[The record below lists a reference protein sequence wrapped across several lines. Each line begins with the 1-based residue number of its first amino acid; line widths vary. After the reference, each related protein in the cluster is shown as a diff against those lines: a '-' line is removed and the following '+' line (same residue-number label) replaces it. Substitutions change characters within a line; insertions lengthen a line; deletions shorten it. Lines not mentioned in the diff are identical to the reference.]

1 MISVLLKWGWI
12 CITKEFSYSCLI
24 KPIEEYLR
32 QHSELSFG
40 LPRHW
45 LYIEIHI
52 NPNAAVMVGLE
63 KLAMFGYE
71 IKKLQ
76 EC

>member
-12 CITKEFSYSCLI
+12 CITEGFSYSCLI
-24 KPIEEYLR
+24 RPTDEYLR
-32 QHSELSFG
+32 QYSELG

-52 NPNAAVMVGLE
+52 NPNAAVVMGLE
-63 KLAMFGYE
+63 KLAMLGYE
-71 IKKLQ
+71 IKKIQ